1 MSRYFFA
8 ISYFSQQRGILSS
21 KQFGLFAKGRYV
33 MNEASRWRFALAQQI
48 GNAYAANPKTQ
59 VVMVAGSTGRGTADR
74 YSDLEIDVYYSAP
87 PTEEERRAT
96 AERCNGLLLDL
107 DEGDDE
113 WAEEISIAGFHI
125 GTSTFLVETMERYLK
140 EILEDY
146 SAGSLAQIRLYS
158 LLHAKTLLGEQLVS
172 QWVTRAQA
180 YPTPLVHAMLREN
193 LNFEGFGYA
202 EDMLA
207 ARDDLLILYDIFCRV
222 ERQIL
227 GALLG
232 LNRIYLPNPG
242 FKNMD
247 ELIAEMSITP
257 PNLSQRLKQAF
268 QLPPTEG
275 VNALHLLIE
284 DIFQLVEIHVLGF
297 DVISYREN
305 MRQRRGVWDQA
316 PDER

>member
-1 MSRYFFA
+1 
-8 ISYFSQQRGILSS
+8 
-21 KQFGLFAKGRYV
+21 
-33 MNEASRWRFALAQQI
+33 MNEASRWRFALARQI
-48 GNAYAANPKTQ
+48 GKAYAANPKTQ

-74 YSDLEIDVYYSAP
+74 YSDLEIDVYYSAS
-87 PTEEERRAT
+87 PTLEERRAT
-96 AERCNGLLLDL
+96 AERSGGILLDL

-140 EILEDY
+140 EVLEDY
-146 SAGSLAQIRLYS
+146 NTNSLAQIRLYS
-158 LLHAKTLLGEQLVS
+158 LLHARTLLGESLVS
-172 QWVTRAQA
+172 QWVTRAST
-180 YPTPLVHAMLREN
+180 YPTPLVHAMLHEN

-202 EDMLA
+202 EEMLA
-207 ARDDLLILYDIFCRV
+207 ARDDLLRLYDIFCQV

-247 ELIAEMSITP
+247 ELIVEMSIIP

-268 QLPPTEG
+268 HLPPIDG
-275 VNALHLLIE
+275 VHHLHALIE
-284 DIFQLVEIHVLGF
+284 DIFTLVETTVPEF
-297 DVISYREN
+297 DIVPYREN
-305 MRQRRGVWDQA
+305 MRQRRGVWDHA
-316 PDER
+316 PDYHLPE